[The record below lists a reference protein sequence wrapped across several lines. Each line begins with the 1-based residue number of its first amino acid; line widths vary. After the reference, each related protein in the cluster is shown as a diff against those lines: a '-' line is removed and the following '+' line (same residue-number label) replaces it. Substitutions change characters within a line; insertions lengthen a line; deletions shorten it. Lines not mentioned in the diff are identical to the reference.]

1 MNEISPGIKIVSSFT
16 LYKSKLEYVSKD
28 TSRICLYN
36 TLFNYIYKAITFYF
50 TNIDLMHNDS
60 MKEIIEKILNIENNE
75 NECTNSIC
83 IQYNNCNPELRK
95 ILKNITIIFVNNIKK
110 EFIYYID
117 NQNNENITNYFVC
130 LAAFSSMIYESL
142 NIDNNT
148 VTMFEDIRF
157 DKLKYIEKEILEYLL
172 KNNYSINVKIVGSFI
187 NEYVFSH
194 NENINFEF
202 VNYEKYNEYVSIINN
217 GTKLL

>member
-28 TSRICLYN
+28 ASRICLYN
-36 TLFNYIYKAITFYF
+36 TLFNYIYKAVTFYF
-50 TNIDLMHNDS
+50 TNINLMHNDS
-60 MKEIIEKILNIENNE
+60 MKEIIEKILNIENND
-75 NECTNSIC
+75 NECTNTIC
-83 IQYNNCNPELRK
+83 TQYNNCNPKLRK
-95 ILKNITIIFVNNIKK
+95 LLKNITVIFINNIKK

-117 NQNNENITNYFVC
+117 NQNIESITNYFVC
-130 LAAFSSMIYESL
+130 LAAFSSMVYESL
-142 NIDNNT
+142 SIEDNT

-157 DKLKYIEKEILEYLL
+157 DKLKYLEKEILEYLL

-187 NEYVFSH
+187 NENTFSQ
-194 NENINFEF
+194 NDNINFEF